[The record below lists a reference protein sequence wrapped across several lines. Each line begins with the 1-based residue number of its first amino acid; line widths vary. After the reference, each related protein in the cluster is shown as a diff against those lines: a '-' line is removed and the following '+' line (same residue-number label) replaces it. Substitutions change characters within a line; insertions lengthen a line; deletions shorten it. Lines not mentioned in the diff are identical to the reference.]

1 MWSTS
6 PRRVKVRHLT
16 SVHNVHD
23 SRILRRERKSLAQ
36 AEHDV
41 ALVVGRPPREDV
53 DGVRIVGIGAA
64 TNRFHRAFRVTWNI
78 LPRGEARASGCLP
91 VPRPELLWV
100 GLLLKLQDRL
110 RRCSETDQ
118 EHVLGAPWVRRPLAL
133 VDKLAG
139 HVGASVFDA
148 IVAVTPAI
156 A

>member
-53 DGVRIVGIGAA
+53 DGVRIVGVGAA

-78 LPRGEARASGCLP
+78 IPRGEARASGCLP

-100 GLLLKLQDRL
+100 GLLLKLQDHKVVYDVYDDVPKQIRNTFWGPRGCDDRSRWWTNL
-110 RRCSETDQ
+110 PGTLARPCSTRSW
-118 EHVLGAPWVRRPLAL
+118 P
-133 VDKLAG
+133 
-139 HVGASVFDA
+139 
-148 IVAVTPAI
+148 
-156 A
+156 